1 MHWVGGGGEKP
12 YCRHAPQGEALQVGV
27 TQCDKDKAQAFSQ
40 QGLRSLFVLLQIF
53 VTPRKWPPR
62 LRPASSVSSLLLQSS
77 DNLLR
82 ERTPIL
88 IVPFHIFQVFDS
100 WKFRESRETCGDAF
114 VFYNVCDD
122 RVRFTEQLPP
132 SLTPLVCSK

>member
-1 MHWVGGGGEKP
+1 MSSGLILPCIEVGGGEKP

-53 VTPRKWPPR
+53 VTPRKWPPL

-82 ERTPIL
+82 ENTPIL
-88 IVPFHIFQVFDS
+88 LSHSIYF
-100 WKFRESRETCGDAF
+100 KFLTVG
-114 VFYNVCDD
+114 
-122 RVRFTEQLPP
+122 
-132 SLTPLVCSK
+132 SLEKVEKLVAMHFFL